1 MQKSKTD
8 KRSRLIQT
16 AAKLAYRQG
25 FRKTTLA
32 DIAEEA
38 QVPLGNVY
46 YYFKTKDELAAAIV
60 EHRLKQ
66 LEMSRQSWEEM
77 DSPKERLCACVQ
89 MTAENARALARGGC
103 SVGTLCTELR
113 KEGGALGKL
122 AAVLFAEHL
131 AWIEVQFRAMGGN
144 DDVRGLAIHL
154 LSALQGIAV
163 LSNSFQEP
171 ALVALETGRLK
182 NWIRAM

>member
-1 MQKSKTD
+1 MQKNKAH

-16 AAKLAYRQG
+16 AATLAYRRG

-32 DIAEEA
+32 DIAENA
-38 QVPLGNVY
+38 QVPLGNIY

-60 EHRLKQ
+60 EHRLKE
-66 LEMSRQSWEEM
+66 LEKLRKSWEEI

-89 MTAENARALARGGC
+89 TTAESARALAHGGC

-113 KEGGALGKL
+113 KEGGGLAKL
-122 AAVLFAEHL
+122 AAVIFAEHL

-144 DDVRGLAIHL
+144 DDARGFAIHL

-163 LSNSFQEP
+163 LSNSFEDP
-171 ALVALETGRLK
+171 SLVALETGRLK
-182 NWIRAM
+182 DWIRAM